1 MSAISSGVTTT
12 TVTGGEKIRR
22 YIRRERTQGGVD
34 VARRFVREFPLS
46 RFRSGLPVDSGD
58 LKKSVR
64 LLQRGSNVE
73 LRGAKYGRF
82 VRWRDRQGV
91 RQRTRTVGGNFLSQA
106 GQTLRRWKA

>member
-12 TVTGGEKIRR
+12 RVTGGEKIRR
-22 YIRRERTQGGVD
+22 YIQRERTQGGVD
-34 VARRFVREFPLS
+34 VARRFVREFSLS

-73 LRGAKYGRF
+73 LRGVRYGRF
-82 VRWRDRQGV
+82 VRWRV
-91 RQRTRTVGGNFLSQA
+91 RPGERRHSNSGGNFLSQA
-106 GQTLRRWKA
+106 GQP